1 MLKLIYNNVII
12 VEFLIKTNLGGFMKE
27 LENIENNIE
36 DIVCK
41 YEEYR
46 KKLKAY
52 NYAMWMISWDSSTEA
67 PKGCFEERAKYTGIL
82 SEESY
87 KLETSKEYIET
98 VAKLF
103 ENRDRL
109 DNSMAHEIVE
119 VKKGV
124 DKILKIPME
133 EYVEFQMLL
142 ATSQNTWTEAKI
154 KNDFEIFKPCLEK
167 IVVFIRKYAKYLETD
182 ILKGYNVL
190 LDDFEP
196 GFTTKEYDEFFGVLK
211 KELVPFV
218 KQITSKKLNYNSDF
232 EKETYPR
239 LDQIEF
245 AKYIQQ
251 VMCYDTNH
259 GLMKESEHPFTSGT
273 STKDVRFTV
282 HYYEDLLVSSIFSAI
297 HELGH
302 ATYEQ
307 QCNPEL
313 DDTFVGGGAS
323 MAMHESQS
331 RFYENIIGR
340 SLEFWKIH
348 YGKLQETFKD
358 QLEYTT
364 LYDFYK
370 AINKVE
376 NSLIRTEADEL
387 TYPLHIMIRYDIER
401 MLLKDEIEVS
411 DLPNVWNKM
420 VKEYLGIDVPSVSEG
435 VLQDVHWSNGTFG
448 YFPTYALGSAY
459 AAQIYN
465 KMKQEIDIENALSN
479 GTTKEINEW
488 LKEKIHKYGRT
499 KYPKE
504 LLMIATG
511 EEFNPMYYVNYLK
524 DKYSKIYNI

>member
-1 MLKLIYNNVII
+1 MKDLIN
-12 VEFLIKTNLGGFMKE
+12 
-27 LENIENNIE
+27 
-36 DIVCK
+36 K
-41 YEEYR
+41 YGDYR

-52 NYAMWMISWDSSTEA
+52 NYAMWMIGWDSSTEA
-67 PKGCFEERAKYTGIL
+67 PKGCFEERAKYSGIL

-87 KLETSKEYIET
+87 KLETAQEYIDI
-98 VAKLF
+98 VNSLY
-103 ENRDRL
+103 ENKGML
-109 DNSMAHEIVE
+109 DGSLAHEIVE
-119 VKKGV
+119 VKKGI
-124 DKILKIPME
+124 DKMLKIPME

-154 KNDFEIFKPCLEK
+154 NNDFEIFRPCLEK
-167 IVVFIRKYAKYLETD
+167 IVVFIRKYAKYLETET
-182 ILKGYNVL
+182 LKGYDVL

-218 KQITSKKLNYNSDF
+218 KKVTSKNLDYNDSF
-232 EKETYPR
+232 EKKLYPR

-259 GLMKESEHPFTSGT
+259 GLMKESEHPFTSGV
-273 STKDVRFTV
+273 SSRDVRFTV

-313 DDTFVGGGAS
+313 DNTFVGGGAS

-348 YGKLQETFKD
+348 YGKLQEMFKE
-358 QLEYTT
+358 QLKDTSLE
-364 LYDFYK
+364 DFYK

-401 MLLKDEIEVS
+401 MILKGEIEVS
-411 DLPNVWNKM
+411 DLPDVWNKM
-420 VKEYLGIDVPSVSEG
+420 VKEYLGIDVPNVSQG

-465 KMKQEIDIENALSN
+465 KMKQEIDIDKALAS

-488 LKEKIHKYGRT
+488 LKEKIHKYGKT

-504 LLMIATG
+504 LLKIATG

-524 DKYSKIYNI
+524 DKYSKVYNI